1 MELKNVRV
9 EFFKSPGPG
18 GQHKNKRFAAVR
30 AIHGPTG
37 LTAVGQELRSQ
48 AQNKVLALTRL
59 AAKVKKAYF
68 RPKPRVATKTTR
80 GAKERR
86 LDQKKKHSAKKQTRR
101 PTAFDY

>member
-1 MELKNVRV
+1 MEPNIVRI

-48 AQNKVLALTRL
+48 AQNKELALTRL

-86 LDQKKKHSAKKQTRR
+86 LELKKKHSAKKQLRSLSSI
-101 PTAFDY
+101 DY